1 LSSLETESRSA
12 PVSKEVKRPET
23 SNKLTAPASRI
34 FMEKLD
40 SVTNGI
46 PVAGELHST
55 CGKHEL
61 HKLSR
66 REKNAGKVECKLSGM
81 DRAAQTPIDA

>member
-1 LSSLETESRSA
+1 MESRSA

-34 FMEKLD
+34 LMEKLD

-46 PVAGELHST
+46 PVAVEPHST

-66 REKNAGKVECKLSGM
+66 REKGAGNVECKLRGM
-81 DRAAQTPIDA
+81 DSAAHTPTDA